1 MSENTMKKNEQEQ
14 DGTNNISPSMKNF
27 ICDEYSI
34 CREERQYVVF
44 LYDILRKYAK
54 PESRKKTE
62 DQIGKVEEIFKV
74 CGLEDNAIVEKVFY
88 EPAFMR
94 DFFERNRRLVLT
106 KNIPDREKK
115 ILQNDSTIY
124 KEQRNFEEKESF
136 NVKLIEYVCKQK
148 PGVGCTKNIKVEY
161 SGYEC
166 NLGQNKNWA
175 ELEKLRILN
184 ENCEDIGYKFGRS
197 WIESKVR
204 PMMNAQPDIAV
215 IYHIGEEK
223 KKNLLFIECKYLSRE
238 STYTYITNGEKE
250 SEKQRKIQWMIADF
264 LCNYLFEN
272 EDSEVEMKL
281 SSGMKEKQSR
291 LVKFVRG
298 RETKAI
304 TENEDTRG
312 EIFLKDLIECEK
324 RIFPL

>member
-1 MSENTMKKNEQEQ
+1 MW
-14 DGTNNISPSMKNF
+14 
-27 ICDEYSI
+27 
-34 CREERQYVVF
+34 
-44 LYDILRKYAK
+44 
-54 PESRKKTE
+54 
-62 DQIGKVEEIFKV
+62 IGS
-74 CGLEDNAIVEKVFY
+74 FY
-88 EPAFMR
+88 
-94 DFFERNRRLVLT
+94 T
-106 KNIPDREKK
+106 
-115 ILQNDSTIY
+115 
-124 KEQRNFEEKESF
+124 
-136 NVKLIEYVCKQK
+136 KLIKYVYEWKYK
-148 PGVGCTKNIKVEY
+148 KEVRVEY
-161 SGYEC
+161 LGKEC
-166 NLGQNKNWA
+166 NLGQNDNQI
-175 ELEKLRILN
+175 EFEKLKIFNKESN
-184 ENCEDIGYKFGRS
+184 ELVNIKDEIEKD
-197 WIESKVR
+197 WIKYRVR
-204 PMMNAQPDIAV
+204 WMMNAQPDIAV

-250 SEKQRKIQWMIADF
+250 SEKQRKIQWMIAEF